1 MNANLP
7 LPKYHQIYLVL
18 REQLQEGRF
27 VNGVPA
33 EVVLSKQFGVGRVTV
48 RRALEQLADEGLIT
62 REPGR
67 GTWPARNTGQKAAV
81 GFFEHSGQARP
92 TRLTGLLENLVS
104 TSLRTTVALREWRTI
119 TASESVANALALA
132 VGDKVKKVVRVRSS
146 DDGPVSHITTYLPYA
161 LARNF
166 GRRELGNKAI
176 LLLLEEAGVELGR
189 AHQTVSARQADATIA
204 SELGVAVGS
213 ALLAVRRLVF
223 DTDERPVQWLHG
235 LYRPDRYEYQMEVS
249 KVGSIDAKISVN
261 ENVSG

>member
-1 MNANLP
+1 MKANLP

-18 REQLQEGRF
+18 REQLQEGGF
-27 VNGVPA
+27 ANGVPA
-33 EVVLSKQFGVGRVTV
+33 EIALTKQFGVGRVTV
-48 RRALEQLADEGLIT
+48 RRALEQLAAEGLIT

-67 GTWPARNTGQKAAV
+67 GTWPARPAGQQAKGFFDQTGQA
-81 GFFEHSGQARP
+81 HT

-104 TSLRTTVALREWRTI
+104 TSMRTSVALREWRTI
-119 TASESVANALALA
+119 TASESVAHALAIE

-146 DDGPVSHITTYLPYA
+146 NDGPVSHITTYLPYA
-161 LARNF
+161 LAHRF
-166 GRRELGNKAI
+166 GRRDLSNKAI
-176 LLLLEEAGVELGR
+176 LLLLEESGIALGR

-213 ALLAVRRLVF
+213 ALLAVRRIVY

-235 LYRPDRYEYQMEVS
+235 LYRPDRYEYQMEIS
-249 KVGSIDAKISVN
+249 KVGSIDAKISVK